1 MKKADVKSVLNGSN
15 NEDYVT
21 PYTLSKW
28 ASVNSTGGGGGTV
41 NLEPATPTKLGGIKV
56 GANLSITS
64 DGVLSAKNTT
74 VSVQVG
80 STNTVPSGT
89 PASVTNSGT
98 DTNVFL
104 DFSIPE
110 GPKGEQGPKGDTGS
124 RGPQGEQGLP
134 GETGPKGDKGEKG
147 DTGEQ
152 GPIGPQGP
160 QGEAGP
166 AGPTG
171 PQGPEGPRGPEGPQG
186 PQGEQG
192 PQGTGINILGSYPS
206 YEDLVSAHPTGAVGD
221 AYLVNGSLYVWSAT
235 EGGWLDV
242 GNIQGPQGEKGN
254 KGDQGP
260 QGPQGIQGPAGPQGE
275 IGPQGPQGEQGPIG
289 PQGPKGDTGETGPKG
304 DTGEQGPQGPQG
316 DPGVAYSIGD
326 IVITSTNENP
336 SSRLGGTWKL
346 IDKEFKPLID
356 STNSYF
362 EATNNIEL
370 IDAYVMRTGHNIKM
384 RISFYN
390 KVALGDSTVNIG
402 TVDYNGL
409 GCSNGISFGLNYVV
423 GASDGGQG
431 VIEFALVYNTG
442 VLNSVDVITRT
453 GSSIPV
459 DSLCYVLLD
468 ILLVPDLIDNSAC
481 DKFYWKKVS

>member
-21 PYTLSKW
+21 PYTLAKW
-28 ASVNSTGGGGGTV
+28 GANNSTGGGGGTV

-64 DGVLSAKNTT
+64 DGVLSAKDTT

-110 GPKGEQGPKGDTGS
+110 GPQGEQGPKGDTGS

-134 GETGPKGDKGEKG
+134 GETGPKGDKGDKG

-221 AYLVNGSLYVWSAT
+221 AYLVNGALYVWSAT
-235 EGGWLDV
+235 ENGWINV
-242 GNIQGPQGEKGN
+242 GNIQGPQGEKGDT
-254 KGDQGP
+254 GEQGP
-260 QGPQGIQGPAGPQGE
+260 QGPEGPQGIQGPAGPQGE
-275 IGPQGPQGEQGPIG
+275 TGPQGPQGEQGLIGPEG
-289 PQGPKGDTGETGPKG
+289 PQGPKGDQGEPGTTNFWMLEETPFEKIDDNSIKTNSNISFNNGAKVNGGLSVDGNLFLASVLLNDFIVEEGGNDNGYWIKHNNGIMLCYGIVTGTITTSSNPNIWYTSSDDGFVEITF
-304 DTGEQGPQGPQG
+304 PQGFIERPIITAMNY
-316 DPGVAYSIGD
+316 GVNWCSSYNETTSGFRLVVYSPAKRTNFSTEFSYIAIG
-326 IVITSTNENP
+326 
-336 SSRLGGTWKL
+336 RWK
-346 IDKEFKPLID
+346 
-356 STNSYF
+356 
-362 EATNNIEL
+362 
-370 IDAYVMRTGHNIKM
+370 
-384 RISFYN
+384 
-390 KVALGDSTVNIG
+390 
-402 TVDYNGL
+402 
-409 GCSNGISFGLNYVV
+409 
-423 GASDGGQG
+423 
-431 VIEFALVYNTG
+431 
-442 VLNSVDVITRT
+442 
-453 GSSIPV
+453 
-459 DSLCYVLLD
+459 
-468 ILLVPDLIDNSAC
+468 
-481 DKFYWKKVS
+481 